1 MDKYFSNYKP
11 SRASVAKFKGVGFL
25 KNLSFHLIL
34 ICIGGGIGSVILRLS
49 PTTALVTTASTLII
63 WLFVK
68 NLLVPFYFAAL
79 CVLALQEVEI
89 TPGSFLC
96 IFENVKNPGIP
107 SLLEASVVLLAACF
121 LVKYILNRDAGWFP
135 VFTIPVILFGIFY
148 CISLCIGIN
157 SGNNNIFIK
166 EDSKKFFFPIIFFIC
181 SINIL
186 STKKRI
192 HCFVNFVLVV
202 VSVKAYLGIFSYLRG
217 VGFDYGDARVI
228 FIETADLILVVT
240 VLVSI
245 AARIIFGKFTGKS
258 LLVFCV
264 VGAPLLFSLVYSNR
278 RNAWLGILLAF
289 CMLFCL
295 APTKTKPRMVA
306 ILLGAAL
313 VGGSMV
319 NSAVL
324 LLGLPTGNDLKS
336 RFASI
341 SDKEDKS
348 NEAHINEW
356 VVTIEALKEHP
367 VLGLGFGSE
376 HASVPGDDTINR
388 HTVHNAFLMLYMK
401 MGVHALL
408 LFLWSMYRYFSF
420 CARRRGIS
428 SEENLGWLKLGLF
441 STFAY
446 WLVTLNVAPSWWY
459 YREMCMMGLVMAIAI
474 RLSLL
479 SDSADQSLAN
489 QQAVV
494 E

>member
-1 MDKYFSNYKP
+1 MDKFSSGNEP
-11 SRASVAKFKGVGFL
+11 WRWSVAKFKGAEYL
-25 KNLSFHLIL
+25 KNLSLHLTL
-34 ICIGGGIGSVILRLS
+34 ICIGGGIGTIILGLS
-49 PTTALVTTASTLII
+49 PTTAVGAAAATLLI
-63 WLFVK
+63 WLLAK
-68 NLLVPFYFAAL
+68 NLLIPFYFAAL

-89 TPGSFLC
+89 PPGSFLC
-96 IFENVKNPGIP
+96 IFENFKDTGVP

-121 LVKYILNRDAGWFP
+121 LVNYILNRDAGWFP
-135 VFTIPVILFGIFY
+135 VFTAPVMLFGIFY
-148 CISLCIGIN
+148 CISLCVGVN
-157 SGNNNIFIK
+157 SGNNDILIK
-166 EDSKKFFFPIIFFIC
+166 EDSKKFIFPLAFFLC

-186 STKKRI
+186 STIKRI
-192 HCFVNFVLVV
+192 RVFINFVLVV
-202 VSVKAYLGIFSYLRG
+202 ASIKAYLGIFSYLRG
-217 VGFDYGDARVI
+217 GGFEYGDARVI

-245 AARIIFGKFTGKS
+245 AARVIFGKFTGKA
-258 LLVFCV
+258 LLVVCV

-289 CMLFCL
+289 CLLFCL
-295 APTKTKPRMVA
+295 APARTKPRMAVV
-306 ILLGAAL
+306 LLGAAL
-313 VGGSMV
+313 AGGSMV
-319 NSAVL
+319 SSAVV
-324 LLGLPTGNDLKS
+324 LLGLPTANDLKS
-336 RFASI
+336 RFVSI

-356 VVTIEALKEHP
+356 IVTIEALKEHP

-420 CARRRGIS
+420 CARRRGTS

-446 WLVTLNVAPSWWY
+446 WLVTLNVAPAWWY
-459 YREMCMMGLVMAIAI
+459 YREMCMMALVMAIAV

-479 SDSADQSLAN
+479 SDSVDQSQAI
-489 QQAVV
+489 QPAVV